1 MYNINILGKNT
12 FAFSDIFTNFNYD
25 STENFDCDLFVTDG
39 FHLVQSGRSEPVL
52 NYEDL
57 KTDKLI
63 IFNYDKC
70 NPIEQEL
77 FSSVREFLDGKDI
90 KCLIISLH
98 HILDEKDLPTD
109 FDYLSFDFFVFQVV
123 EHYSKLNDIFDIF
136 RDTLHYLRP
145 KKFLSYNNIPHPHRT
160 RLKEFLTTEDYMDD
174 GWFSFE
180 PRGENGLNIDYIS
193 EFGTNHFTQINL
205 GLYLTSY
212 FSILTETI
220 FSGDDIPTVKLTNK
234 VFMTMKAF
242 HPFFMMGQPKT
253 LDYLRKSGFKTFE
266 DFWDEDYDDEFDHEE
281 RITKVLNS
289 LGNILGGSCENI
301 HRKIFGNGWNGSANE
316 GEWTKLFNILKHNY
330 LHLPIHAENQKQ
342 KVIDKINDFMGKE
355 ND

>member
-25 STENFDCDLFVTDG
+25 STENFDCDLFVTDA

-70 NPIEQEL
+70 SPVEGGL
-77 FSSVREFLDGKDI
+77 FTSVSEFLKDRDI
-90 KCLIISLH
+90 KCLVITLH
-98 HILDEKDLPTD
+98 HIIDKKDLPSD

-123 EHYSKLNDIFDIF
+123 ENYGKWDSIFDIF
-136 RDTLHYLRP
+136 RDTLHFLRP
-145 KKFLSYNNIPHPHRT
+145 KKFLSFNNIQHPHRVQ
-160 RLKEFLTTEDYMDD
+160 LKDFLTAKNCIDD
-174 GWFSFE
+174 GWFSFD
-180 PRGENGLNIDYIS
+180 PWNENGLNVDCIS
-193 EFGTNHFTQINL
+193 NFGSQSFTEINL

-212 FSILTETI
+212 FSILTETL
-220 FSGDDIPTVKLTNK
+220 FGGDDIPTVKLTNK

-253 LDYLRKSGFKTFE
+253 LEYLSQSGFKTFDKWWSE
-266 DFWDEDYDDEFDHEE
+266 SYDNEFDHDK
-281 RITKVLNS
+281 RITMIFLELEKLLSVS
-289 LGNILGGSCENI
+289 GENI
-301 HRKIFGNGWNGSANE
+301 HRKMFGDSFE
-316 GEWTKLFNILKHNY
+316 EEEWIKLFNILKHNY
-330 LHLPIHAENQKQ
+330 LHLPVHAENQKQ
-342 KVIDKINDFMGKE
+342 KVIDKINDFMGETK
-355 ND
+355 

>member
-25 STENFDCDLFVTDG
+25 STENFDCDLFVTDA

-70 NPIEQEL
+70 SPVESEL
-77 FSSVREFLDGKDI
+77 FTSVSEFLKDRDI
-90 KCLIISLH
+90 KCLVITLH
-98 HILDEKDLPTD
+98 HIIDKKDLPSN

-123 EHYSKLNDIFDIF
+123 ENYGNWDSIFDIF
-136 RDTLHYLRP
+136 RDTLHFLRP
-145 KKFLSYNNIPHPHRT
+145 KKFLSFNNIQHPHRVQ
-160 RLKEFLTTEDYMDD
+160 LKDFLTAKNYIDD
-174 GWFSFE
+174 GWFSFD
-180 PRGENGLNIDYIS
+180 PWNENGLNVDCIS
-193 EFGTNHFTQINL
+193 NFGSQSFTEINL

-212 FSILTETI
+212 FSILTETL
-220 FSGDDIPTVKLTNK
+220 FGGDDIPTVKLTNK

-253 LDYLRKSGFKTFE
+253 LEYLSQSGFKTFDKWWSE
-266 DFWDEDYDDEFDHEE
+266 SYDNEFDHDK
-281 RITKVLNS
+281 RITMIFLELEKLLSVS
-289 LGNILGGSCENI
+289 GENI
-301 HRKIFGNGWNGSANE
+301 HRKMFGDSIE
-316 GEWTKLFNILKHNY
+316 EEEWIKLFNILKHNY
-330 LHLPIHAENQKQ
+330 LHLPVHAENQKQ
-342 KVIDKINDFMGKE
+342 KVIDKINDFMGETK
-355 ND
+355 

>member
-1 MYNINILGKNT
+1 MYNVNTLGKNT

-63 IFNYDKC
+63 IFNYDRC
-70 NPIEQEL
+70 NPIENEL
-77 FSSVREFLDGKDI
+77 FSCVREFLDGKDI

-98 HILDEKDLPTD
+98 HILDEKNLPTD

-123 EHYSKLNDIFDIF
+123 ENYGKWDSIFDIF
-136 RDTLHYLRP
+136 RDTLHFQRP

-160 RLKEFLTTEDYMDD
+160 RLKEFLITEDYMDD

-180 PRGENGLNIDYIS
+180 PLSENGLNIDMIS
-193 EFGTNHFTQINL
+193 EFTNNQFTQINL

-220 FSGDDIPTVKLTNK
+220 FSGDDSPTVKLTNK
-234 VFMTMKAF
+234 VFMTMKAL
-242 HPFFMMGQPKT
+242 HPFFVMGQPKT
-253 LDYLRKSGFKTFE
+253 LDYLRKSGFKTFK
-266 DFWDEDYDDEFDHEE
+266 DFWDEDYDDEFDHEK
-281 RITKVLNS
+281 RIVKVFNS
-289 LGNILGGSCENI
+289 LRNILDDTHENV
-301 HRKIFGNGWNGSANE
+301 HRKIFGKSWNGSVDK

-330 LHLPIHAENQKQ
+330 LHLPVHAKNQKQ
-342 KVIDKINDFMGKE
+342 KVIDKINNFLEGV
-355 ND
+355 